1 MVDAA
6 SFVPA
11 QDTHS
16 MPLMAHLGE
25 LRKRIIFSVLGV
37 IVGFLACWS
46 YADRIF
52 GLVQQPLIRALLH
65 HGLSGG
71 LVYLNPTEPFNLYKP
86 LFWRLGS
93 LPGYSR
99 PLHSCSINCGCSSF
113 PDCIARK
120 SGVMFCRFSLSAV
133 GLFIAGGFLGYK
145 MVYPASLDLL
155 IGYGLRF

>member
-1 MVDAA
+1 MADAA

-71 LVYLNPTEPFNLYKP
+71 SVYLNPTEPFNLYKP
-86 LFWRLGS
+86 LFGGWVRRRTIHGLSIRALSIVVVHRSQTVSQGKAALCSAGSYLAQLVCS
-93 LPGYSR
+93 LPEAFWVTRWSTR
-99 PLHSCSINCGCSSF
+99 RRWIS
-113 PDCIARK
+113 
-120 SGVMFCRFSLSAV
+120 
-133 GLFIAGGFLGYK
+133 
-145 MVYPASLDLL
+145 
-155 IGYGLRF
+155 